1 MRTKRW
7 SGRVWEHNLTQVGVE
22 GSNPFARFGKAPIPA
37 IQARGSRS
45 RKQSFP
51 LGIGLAHHEAAHR
64 RRLDSGGLTQGPT
77 RFRMG

>member
-64 RRLDSGGLTQGPT
+64 RKLDSGGLTQGPT